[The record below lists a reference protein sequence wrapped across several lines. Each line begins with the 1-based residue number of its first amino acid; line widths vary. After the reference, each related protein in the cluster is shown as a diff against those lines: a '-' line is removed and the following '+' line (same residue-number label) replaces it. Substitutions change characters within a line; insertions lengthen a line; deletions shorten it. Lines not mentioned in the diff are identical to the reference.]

1 MNNMQSFLAKWIF
14 LSFVFV
20 TAMFTIFSIN
30 EVGAEE
36 KLVEAKS
43 IGFEETT
50 IIEFE
55 NNGKSEIQSFRIW
68 LGKDNSFKSFKT
80 EKGWTGKKTPQG
92 VIVFTTSEPIKLG
105 QSVKFGIKT
114 DNTKPGIN
122 WKALDK
128 NDQELIIGKTL
139 VTESPSKPSIKD
151 INKSTD
157 VEKNRGI
164 FSDSVFRLIPEKPN
178 VAATIRVVG
187 DRFASNQE
195 YDFYLGNSFLD
206 SFETDENG
214 RFIFTTKLPESQKA
228 ERVEFFVK
236 DEQGNQKELS
246 LRIGELE
253 SRIAEEVRLTILGLP
268 PKINP
273 GDVLL
278 ISGTGNPG
286 GTVTANVMDPEG
298 KILTSNAASVNSQG
312 KWSFETLVSVDTPL
326 GKYSAEISDGR
337 DTILKSWIVES
348 SKTIHITPSQI
359 KYEAGDILL
368 FNGTGLPNQN
378 VEVIFENPQGTE
390 IYSDIIQ
397 TDNSGFFDFKFE
409 TEQSFVDGTYVVFAF
424 QGEKSEIVYIGIG
437 ELPEVQLVAK
447 MDKLN
452 YNAGDTAIISLS
464 GPESATLAFLIIDPS
479 DKNKFSDTITL
490 GADGRKDYELD
501 LSGYSSGVY
510 TVVVS
515 RANAQTNEVF
525 SVGLQVG
532 SGSIDM
538 NLTKET
544 YEPGDPILILGSS
557 GPNILVTLSL
567 LDPDGN
573 EVRVKETFTSKE
585 GGFSEDSFRIP
596 SNAAPG
602 VWTIKAKSGP
612 NFDEVKV
619 EILPSMEE
627 GMIVFVEG
635 IDFIPGVGKIIK
647 IKVLGAA
654 QSVVIDIL
662 SQTQELIGHLEFVAT
677 DAGIISTPWP
687 VPNDIPAGN
696 YTIKVKDAFNSAE
709 TSFVLER

>member
-1 MNNMQSFLAKWIF
+1 MQSFLAKCIF

-30 EVGAEE
+30 EVSAEE

-105 QSVKFGIKT
+105 QSIKFGIKT

-128 NDQELIIGKTL
+128 NNQELEIGKTL

-151 INKSTD
+151 INKSTS
-157 VEKNRGI
+157 VEKNGGM

-178 VAATIRVVG
+178 VGSTIRVVG
-187 DRFASNQE
+187 ERFASNQE
-195 YDFYLGNSFLD
+195 YDFFLGNFFLA

-214 RFIFTTKLPESQKA
+214 HFIFTTQLPESQRA
-228 ERVEFFVK
+228 DRVEFFVK
-236 DEQGNQKELS
+236 DKQGNQKELS

-253 SRIAEEVRLTILGLP
+253 SRIVEAVRLTISGLP

-273 GDVLL
+273 GDVIL
-278 ISGTGNPG
+278 ITGTGNPG
-286 GTVTANVMDPEG
+286 GTVTANVMDSEG
-298 KILTSNAASVNSQG
+298 KTVTTNAISVNTQG
-312 KWSFETLVSVDTPL
+312 KWSFETLVSIDTPL
-326 GKYSAEISDGR
+326 GKYSAEISDGT

-348 SKTIHITPSQI
+348 SKTIHITPSKI
-359 KYEAGDILL
+359 KYEAGDVLL

-378 VEVIFENPQGTE
+378 VEVILENPQGTE
-390 IYSDIIQ
+390 IYSDVIQ
-397 TDNSGFFDFKFE
+397 TDNFGFFDFKFE

-424 QGEKSEIVYIGIG
+424 QGDKSEIVFVGIG

-464 GPESATLAFLIIDPS
+464 GPASANLALLIIDPS
-479 DKNKFSDTITL
+479 DKNKLSDTISL

-501 LSGYSSGVY
+501 LSGYASGVY
-510 TVVVS
+510 TIVAT
-515 RANAQTNEVF
+515 RANAQTSEVF

-532 SGSIDM
+532 SGSIDL
-538 NLTKET
+538 NLTKEA
-544 YEPGDPILILGSS
+544 YEPGDAMLILGNS

-585 GGFSEDSFRIP
+585 GKFSEDSFRIP
-596 SNAAPG
+596 TNAIPG
-602 VWTIKAKSGP
+602 VWTVKAKSGP
-612 NFDEVKV
+612 NFSEVEV

-627 GMIVFVEG
+627 GMVVFIED
-635 IDFIPGVGKIIK
+635 IYSIPGVGKVID
-647 IKVLGAA
+647 IKVIGAA
-654 QSVVIDIL
+654 QGVVIEIF
-662 SQTQELIGHLEFVAT
+662 SETQELVGHLEFVAT
-677 DAGIISTPWP
+677 DAGIILTPWP

-696 YTIKVKDAFNSAE
+696 YTIKVRDAFSSAE
-709 TSFVLER
+709 TSFVLEK

>member
-1 MNNMQSFLAKWIF
+1 MQSFLAKCIF

-30 EVGAEE
+30 EVVAEE

-128 NDQELIIGKTL
+128 NNQELEIGKTL

-151 INKSTD
+151 INKSTS
-157 VEKNRGI
+157 VEKNGGI

-178 VAATIRVVG
+178 VASTIRVIG

-195 YDFYLGNSFLD
+195 YDFYLGNFFLD

-214 RFIFTTKLPESQKA
+214 HFIFTTKLPESQKA
-228 ERVEFFVK
+228 DRVEFFVK
-236 DEQGNQKELS
+236 DKQGNQKELS
-246 LRIGELE
+246 LRIGELS
-253 SRIAEEVRLTILGLP
+253 SRIAGEVRLTISGLP

-286 GTVTANVMDPEG
+286 GTVTARVMDPEG
-298 KILTSNAASVNSQG
+298 KIVTTNAISINTQG
-312 KWSFETLVSVDTPL
+312 KWSFKTLLSIDTPL
-326 GKYSAEISDGR
+326 GKYSAEISDGK
-337 DTILKSWIVES
+337 DTILKSLIVES
-348 SKTIHITPSQI
+348 SKTIHITPSKI

-368 FNGTGLPNQN
+368 FNGTALPNQN

-409 TEQSFVDGTYVVFAF
+409 TEPSFVDGTYVVFAF
-424 QGEKSEIVYIGIG
+424 QGDKSEIVYVGIG
-437 ELPEVQLVAK
+437 ELPEAQLVAK
-447 MDKLN
+447 MDRLN
-452 YNAGDTAIISLS
+452 YDAGDTAIVSLS
-464 GPESATLAFLIIDPS
+464 GPESATLTFLIIDPS

-490 GADGRKDYELD
+490 GPDGRIDYELD
-501 LSGYSSGVY
+501 LSGYTSGVY
-510 TVVVS
+510 TVVVT

-532 SGSIDM
+532 SGSIDL
-538 NLTKET
+538 NLTKEA
-544 YEPGDPILILGSS
+544 YEPGDPILILGNS
-557 GPNILVTLSL
+557 GPNILITLSL

-573 EVRVKETFTSKE
+573 EVRVKETFTNKE
-585 GGFSEDSFRIP
+585 GNLSESSFRIP
-596 SNAAPG
+596 SNAVPG

-612 NFDEVKV
+612 NFEEVKF

-635 IDFIPGVGKIIK
+635 IDYIPGVGKIIK
-647 IKVLGAA
+647 IKVLGAT
-654 QSVVIDIL
+654 QSVVIEIF
-662 SQTQELIGHLEFVAT
+662 SQTQELVGHLEFVAT
-677 DAGIISTPWP
+677 DAGLVALPWP
-687 VPNDIPAGN
+687 VPNDTPAGN

-709 TSFVLER
+709 TSFVLEK

>member
-1 MNNMQSFLAKWIF
+1 MQSLLAKCIF

-20 TAMFTIFSIN
+20 TAMFTIFSVN

-92 VIVFTTSEPIKLG
+92 VIVFTTSDPIKLG

-128 NDQELIIGKTL
+128 NDQELKIGKTL

-151 INKSTD
+151 INKSTS
-157 VEKNRGI
+157 VEKNGGM

-178 VAATIRVVG
+178 VGSTIRVIG
-187 DRFASNQE
+187 ERFASNQE
-195 YDFYLGNSFLD
+195 YDFFLGNFFLA

-214 RFIFTTKLPESQKA
+214 HFIFTTQLPESQRA
-228 ERVEFFVK
+228 DRVEFFVK
-236 DEQGNQKELS
+236 DKQGNQKELS

-253 SRIAEEVRLTILGLP
+253 SRIVEAVRLTISGLP

-273 GDVLL
+273 GDVIL
-278 ISGTGNPG
+278 ITGTGNPG
-286 GTVTANVMDPEG
+286 GTVTANVVDPEG
-298 KILTSNAASVNSQG
+298 KTVTSDAVSVNTKG
-312 KWSFETLVSVDTPL
+312 EWSFETLVSIDTPL
-326 GKYSAEISDGR
+326 GKYSAEISDGT

-424 QGEKSEIVYIGIG
+424 QGDKSEIVFIGIG

-464 GPESATLAFLIIDPS
+464 GPTSATLTLLIIDPS
-479 DKNKFSDTITL
+479 DKNKLSDTITL
-490 GADGRKDYELD
+490 GPDGRKDYELD
-501 LSGYSSGVY
+501 LSGYASGVY
-510 TVVVS
+510 TIVAT
-515 RANAQTNEVF
+515 RANAQTSEVF

-532 SGSIDM
+532 SGSIDLS
-538 NLTKET
+538 LTKEV
-544 YEPGDPILILGSS
+544 YEPGDAMLILGNS

-585 GGFSEDSFRIP
+585 GKFSEDSFRIP
-596 SNAAPG
+596 STAVPG
-602 VWTIKAKSGP
+602 IWIIKAKSGP
-612 NFDEVKV
+612 NFTEVEV

-627 GMIVFVEG
+627 GMVVLIEG

-647 IKVLGAA
+647 IKVLGAQ
-654 QSVVIDIL
+654 QSGSIDIF
-662 SQTQELIGHLEFVAT
+662 SETQELIGHLEFIATSSGIVAQ
-677 DAGIISTPWP
+677 PWP
-687 VPNDIPAGN
+687 VPNDAPAGN
-696 YTIKVKDAFNSAE
+696 YTIKVKDGFNSAE
-709 TSFVLER
+709 TSFVLEK

>member
-1 MNNMQSFLAKWIF
+1 MQSLLAKCIF

-30 EVGAEE
+30 EVSAEE

-128 NDQELIIGKTL
+128 NDQELKIGKTL
-139 VTESPSKPSIKD
+139 VTESPTKPSIKD
-151 INKSTD
+151 INKSTS
-157 VEKNRGI
+157 VEKNGGM

-178 VAATIRVVG
+178 VGSTIRVIG
-187 DRFASNQE
+187 ERFASNQE
-195 YDFYLGNSFLD
+195 YDFFLGNFFLS
-206 SFETDENG
+206 SFESDENG
-214 RFIFTTKLPESQKA
+214 RFIFTTQLPESQKS

-246 LRIGELE
+246 LRIGELG
-253 SRIAEEVRLTILGLP
+253 SRIAEEVKLTIIGLP

-286 GTVTANVMDPEG
+286 GTITANVIDPEG
-298 KILTSNAASVNSQG
+298 KIVTTNAASVNTQG
-312 KWSFETLVSVDTPL
+312 KWSFETLLSVDTPL
-326 GKYSAEISDGR
+326 GKYSAEISDGK

-348 SKTIHITPSQI
+348 SKFIHIIPSQI

-397 TDNSGFFDFKFE
+397 TDSSGFFDFKFE
-409 TEQSFVDGTYVVFAF
+409 TEQSFIDGTYVVFAF
-424 QGEKSEIVYIGIG
+424 QGDKSEIVYIGIG
-437 ELPEVQLVAK
+437 ELPEAQLVAK

-452 YNAGDTAIISLS
+452 YDAGDTALVSLR
-464 GPESATLAFLIIDPS
+464 GPESANLSLLIIDPS
-479 DKNKFSDTITL
+479 DKNKFSAPITL
-490 GADGRKDYELD
+490 GPDGKKDYELD
-501 LSGYSSGVY
+501 LSGYASGVY
-510 TVVVS
+510 TVVVT

-525 SVGLQVG
+525 SVGLQTG
-532 SGSIDM
+532 SGPIDL

-544 YEPGDPILILGSS
+544 YEPGDAMLILGKS

-573 EVRVKETFTSKE
+573 EVRVKEIFTNKD
-585 GGFSEDSFRIP
+585 GVLTDDSFRIP
-596 SNAAPG
+596 SYAVSG

-612 NFDEVKV
+612 NFDEVKFD
-619 EILPSMEE
+619 ITPSMEE
-627 GMIVFVEG
+627 GMVVFIED
-635 IDFIPGVGKIIK
+635 IYIIPGVGKVID
-647 IKVLGAA
+647 IKVIGAA
-654 QSVVIDIL
+654 QSVLIEIL
-662 SQTQELIGHLEFVAT
+662 SQTQELVGQIEFVAT
-677 DAGIISTPWP
+677 KDGIILTPWP
-687 VPNDIPAGN
+687 VPNDTPPGN
-696 YTIKVKDAFNSAE
+696 YTIKVTDAFSSAE
-709 TSFVLER
+709 TSFVLEK

>member
-1 MNNMQSFLAKWIF
+1 MNNMQGFLAKWIF

-20 TAMFTIFSIN
+20 IAMFTIFSIN

-55 NNGKSEIQSFRIW
+55 NNGKSEIQSFRMW

-128 NDQELIIGKTL
+128 NNQELEIGKTL

-151 INKSTD
+151 INKSTS
-157 VEKNRGI
+157 VEKNGGI

-195 YDFYLGNSFLD
+195 YDFYLGNFFLD

-214 RFIFTTKLPESQKA
+214 RFIFTTKLPESQKS

-246 LRIGELE
+246 LRIGELG
-253 SRIAEEVRLTILGLP
+253 SRIAEEVKLTIIGLP

-286 GTVTANVMDPEG
+286 GTITANVIDPEG
-298 KILTSNAASVNSQG
+298 KIVTTNAASVNTQG
-312 KWSFETLVSVDTPL
+312 KWSFETLLSVDTPL
-326 GKYSAEISDGR
+326 GKYSAEISDGK

-348 SKTIHITPSQI
+348 SKFIHIIPSQI

-397 TDNSGFFDFKFE
+397 TDSSGFFDFKFE
-409 TEQSFVDGTYVVFAF
+409 TEQSFIDGTYVVFAF
-424 QGEKSEIVYIGIG
+424 QGDKSEIVYIGIG
-437 ELPEVQLVAK
+437 ELPEAQLVAK

-452 YNAGDTAIISLS
+452 YDAGDTALVSLR
-464 GPESATLAFLIIDPS
+464 GPESANLSLLIIDPS
-479 DKNKFSDTITL
+479 DKNKFSAPITL
-490 GADGRKDYELD
+490 GPDGKKDYELD
-501 LSGYSSGVY
+501 LSGYASGVY
-510 TVVVS
+510 TVVVT

-525 SVGLQVG
+525 SVGLQTG
-532 SGSIDM
+532 SGPIDL

-544 YEPGDPILILGSS
+544 YEPGDAMLILGKS

-573 EVRVKETFTSKE
+573 EVRVKEIFTNKD
-585 GGFSEDSFRIP
+585 GVLSEDSFRIP
-596 SNAAPG
+596 SYAVSG

-612 NFDEVKV
+612 NFNEVKFD
-619 EILPSMEE
+619 ITPSMEE
-627 GMIVFVEG
+627 GMVVFIDR
-635 IDFIPGVGKIIK
+635 IDFFPGVGKVVY
-647 IKVLGAA
+647 IKVIGAA
-654 QSVVIDIL
+654 QGVTIDIL
-662 SQTQELIGHLEFVAT
+662 SQTQELVGHIEFVAT
-677 DAGIISTPWP
+677 KEGILSTPWP
-687 VPNDIPAGN
+687 VPDNTPPGN
-696 YTIKVKDAFNSAE
+696 YTIKVKDAFSSAE
-709 TSFVLER
+709 TSFVLEK